1 METAIYY
8 FIGIRYCF
16 SACKKMSSDSSFYP
30 IILREQ
36 SYAAFCRTKENHYF
50 KWEKI
55 LLQTGIAH
63 LVRT

>member
-1 METAIYY
+1 
-8 FIGIRYCF
+8 
-16 SACKKMSSDSSFYP
+16 MSSDSSFYP

-36 SYAAFCRTKENHYF
+36 SYAAFCRAKENHYF